1 MRGPKHHLGPA
12 LVVAVIGL
20 LLAPTAALAYV
31 GPGPGLEFIPT
42 FLSLLTWVGL
52 ATGAVLWWPVSA
64 LIRRMRGNRRQPAN
78 PAEPSTDDAQR
89 TAESQR

>member
-1 MRGPKHHLGPA
+1 MRGPRCRLGSA
-12 LVVAVIGL
+12 LVVAATFL

-52 ATGAVLWWPVSA
+52 AAGAVLWWPISA
-64 LIRRMRGNRRQPAN
+64 LVRWIRARRAQPAN
-78 PAEPSTDDAQR
+78 PAESVAADAQQGER
-89 TAESQR
+89 SQ

>member
-1 MRGPKHHLGPA
+1 MRGPRCHLGSA

-20 LLAPTAALAYV
+20 LMAPSAALAYV

-52 ATGAVLWWPVSA
+52 AVGAVLWWPISV
-64 LIRRMRGNRRQPAN
+64 LFRWIRARRTQPAN
-78 PAEPSTDDAQR
+78 PAEAAAADTPQGG
-89 TAESQR
+89 EPQ